1 MTKNN
6 LLTIVEKYKAGLKAY
21 NISYYDIASQLNVHP
36 NTIGNWLRGD
46 KLTEKHMGDLL
57 KAYETVYKTKVKK
70 NKLNFDG
77 ILNRKDENNGK

>member
-21 NISYYDIASQLNVHP
+21 NISYYDIASQLDVHP

-46 KLTEKHMGDLL
+46 KLTEKHMPELL
-57 KAYETVYKTKVKK
+57 KAYKVVYEAKTKK
-70 NKLNFDG
+70 NKINFGG
-77 ILNRKDENNGK
+77 ILNRKNDKNDK